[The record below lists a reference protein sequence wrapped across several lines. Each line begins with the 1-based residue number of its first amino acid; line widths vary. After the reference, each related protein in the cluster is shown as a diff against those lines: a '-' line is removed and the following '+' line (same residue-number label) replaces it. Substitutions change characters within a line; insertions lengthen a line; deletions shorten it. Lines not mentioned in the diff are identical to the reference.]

1 MPIDELVVGPVT
13 VFMLSLIVAGIL
25 YIVGGSI
32 AVKSKRS
39 PNKSKPYAC
48 GQDVPAERTPVI
60 IWLFKFATAFLVIDV
75 VAYLFIL
82 SMGASFASPVRELI
96 LVYSVV
102 TLIALIT
109 LVRR

>member
-1 MPIDELVVGPVT
+1 MPIDELVVGPVI
-13 VFMLSLIVAGIL
+13 VFMLSLVVAGIL

-32 AVKSKRS
+32 AVKSKRN